1 VNTQRLLPIGVT
13 LIAVLVIAVGWGLS
27 ESDADLLDLD
37 NPTDEQIGRIV
48 AMLTT
53 QDDNLYARVEDK
65 LVDLKERSVQPLETF
80 ALEGRKQAY
89 SAITLLN
96 AIEPEANRR
105 LATTLY
111 DQTDPGLRA
120 SAFRALDG
128 FKGEPESVALWARA
142 VEDSEAPIRM
152 LAASLLGETAGAH
165 RGVAAEALK
174 KLRTDPDDDVRE
186 HAAEALTMLDGRDH
200 AAEFNVK

>member
-1 VNTQRLLPIGVT
+1 
-13 LIAVLVIAVGWGLS
+13 
-27 ESDADLLDLD
+27 
-37 NPTDEQIGRIV
+37 
-48 AMLTT
+48 
-53 QDDNLYARVEDK
+53 
-65 LVDLKERSVQPLETF
+65 
-80 ALEGRKQAY
+80 
-89 SAITLLN
+89 
-96 AIEPEANRR
+96 
-105 LATTLY
+105 
-111 DQTDPGLRA
+111 
-120 SAFRALDG
+120 LDG